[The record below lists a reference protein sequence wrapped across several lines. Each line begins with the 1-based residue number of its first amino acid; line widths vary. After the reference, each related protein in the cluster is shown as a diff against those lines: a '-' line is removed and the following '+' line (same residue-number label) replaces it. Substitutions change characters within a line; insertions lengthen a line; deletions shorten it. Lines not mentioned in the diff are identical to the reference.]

1 MKTQRLQTKWHR
13 CTTRGGS
20 NQVVKIANSNLHLN
34 TLNPGHYLIL
44 CTIYINTRLWAFS
57 MTLSSVQPRKAQM
70 KPSTVQMF
78 KIRFCRPIIQNLHEP
93 LPCSR
98 CPSDK
103 FQIIRRKILRF
114 KIRKSPVAP
123 SCKLAW
129 HAPWEN
135 APLAAAA
142 AAWDLDRKL
151 FDRLRKMFR
160 RRTDVDSQPYDRR
173 PVTCGSNISFS
184 QIFLSGC
191 QEISVWSE
199 TNPVNRFVCVSFG
212 RIWVWHNDT
221 NAARGLVLITT
232 LDVKLLPSSP
242 SSSSPSSL
250 NMRWMETIKRR
261 FKRKI

>member
-1 MKTQRLQTKWHR
+1 MYKSTSIH
-13 CTTRGGS
+13 
-20 NQVVKIANSNLHLN
+20 
-34 TLNPGHYLIL
+34 TLNPCHFFIL
-44 CTIYINTRLWAFS
+44 CTIYINTRLWA
-57 MTLSSVQPRKAQM
+57 LLSVQLRMAQI
-70 KPSTVQMF
+70 KPSTVQRF
-78 KIRFCRPIIQNLHEP
+78 KIRFYCPIIQNLHEP

-114 KIRKSPVAP
+114 KIRKFPAAS
-123 SCKLAW
+123 SCILAW

-135 APLAAAA
+135 APLA

-242 SSSSPSSL
+242 SSSSSPSSL

-261 FKRKI
+261 IKKKIQKPSEYINCVCMKPPPCI